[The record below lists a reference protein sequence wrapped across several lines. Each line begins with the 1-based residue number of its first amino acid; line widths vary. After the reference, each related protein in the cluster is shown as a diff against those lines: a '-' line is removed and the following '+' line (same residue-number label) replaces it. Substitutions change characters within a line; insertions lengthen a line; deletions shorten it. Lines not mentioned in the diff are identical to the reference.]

1 MFFFLRLI
9 CISEGGKQININDI
23 VTQIGA
29 ITFLQLAASY
39 WEMLLKIVSQR
50 EPVQRCWADGDRAQF
65 GANCY

>member
-23 VTQIGA
+23 VTQIDA
-29 ITFLQLAASY
+29 IPFLQLAASY

-50 EPVQRCWADGDRAQF
+50 ELGARCWGGRRSAQF